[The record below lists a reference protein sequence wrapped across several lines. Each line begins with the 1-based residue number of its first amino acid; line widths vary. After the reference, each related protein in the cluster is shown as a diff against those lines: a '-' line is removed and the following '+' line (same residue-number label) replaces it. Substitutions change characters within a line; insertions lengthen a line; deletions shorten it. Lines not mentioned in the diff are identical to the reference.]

1 MLRQSAFSLMEVLIA
16 LVCVSISTAALNK
29 LLLDSAYYFR
39 TLAVEQSITIL
50 AWNICEAFRFLAD
63 PSDAAETVAY
73 WRKRLKTVDPQ
84 SDLKVQG
91 SKVENR
97 WVYTIQVQS
106 RILSDSLTLQVFVE
120 AAASQVFV

>member
-1 MLRQSAFSLMEVLIA
+1 MLRQSAFSLIEVLIA

-29 LLLDSAYYFR
+29 VLLDSAYYFR

-63 PSDAAETVAY
+63 PSEAAETVAY
-73 WRKRLKTVDPQ
+73 WRQRLKAVDPQ

-120 AAASQVFV
+120 AAAS